1 MKKTQMKIAVLLAA
15 LLLSSASLLS
25 ACSPENTDASAD
37 SSSSSAVS
45 STVSQDSP
53 GLRDDS
59 SSTESQSDNSQIL
72 PDVSADDPDFVQ
84 LFAENPLDAA
94 YAKEAEDAA
103 STGQM
108 LSVMN
113 RYIEFWKKEVD
124 GAYQQLMDKTSGE
137 GKDSIRTQQEEWVN
151 GTEETL
157 RSIEEDAQGDGTAR
171 QLEISGQILS
181 YYRARA
187 ASLYSQLY
195 QIEPDFSYQ
204 FSETDTTSSQES

>member
-25 ACSPENTDASAD
+25 ACSPENTDTSSD
-37 SSSSSAVS
+37 SSSSAVS
-45 STVSQDSP
+45 STVSQDSS

-72 PDVSADDPDFVQ
+72 PDVSADDPTFVQ
-84 LFAENPLDAA
+84 LFAEIPLDAA

-113 RYIEFWKKEVD
+113 RYIEFWKKK
-124 GAYQQLMDKTSGE
+124 LMEHTNS
-137 GKDSIRTQQEEWVN
+137 
-151 GTEETL
+151 
-157 RSIEEDAQGDGTAR
+157 
-171 QLEISGQILS
+171 
-181 YYRARA
+181 
-187 ASLYSQLY
+187 
-195 QIEPDFSYQ
+195 
-204 FSETDTTSSQES
+204 

>member
-1 MKKTQMKIAVLLAA
+1 MKKTQIKITAMLAA
-15 LLLSSASLLS
+15 LLLCSASLFT
-25 ACSPENTDASAD
+25 ACSPENSDVSAV
-37 SSSSSAVS
+37 SSSSEVS
-45 STVSQDSP
+45 STVSQSSS

-59 SSTESQSDNSQIL
+59 SSTESQSDNSQTL

-84 LFAENPLDAA
+84 LFAENPLDAS
-94 YAKEAEDAA
+94 YSQEAENAA

-113 RYIEFWKKEVD
+113 RYIEFWKTEVD
-124 GAYQQLMDKTSGE
+124 GAYQQLMNKTSGE
-137 GKDSIRTQQEEWVN
+137 GKESIRTQQEEWLN

-171 QLEISGQILS
+171 QLEICGQILS

-204 FSETDTTSSQES
+204 FSESDAASSQES

>member
-15 LLLSSASLLS
+15 LLLSSASILS

-37 SSSSSAVS
+37 SSSSAVN

-72 PDVSADDPDFVQ
+72 PDVSADDPTFVQ

>member
-1 MKKTQMKIAVLLAA
+1 MKKTQLKISVLLAA
-15 LLLSSASLLS
+15 LLLSYASLLS
-25 ACSPENTDASAD
+25 ACSPENTDTSAV
-37 SSSSSAVS
+37 SSSSVVS

-72 PDVSADDPDFVQ
+72 PDVSADDPTFVQ

-137 GKDSIRTQQEEWVN
+137 GRDSIRTQQQEWVN
-151 GTEETL
+151 GTGETL
-157 RSIEEDAQGDGTAR
+157 RSIEEGSQGDGTAR

-181 YYRARA
+181 YYRSRA

-195 QIEPDFSYQ
+195 QIEPNFSYQ

>member
-1 MKKTQMKIAVLLAA
+1 MKKTQLKISVLLAA
-15 LLLSSASLLS
+15 LLLSYASLLS
-25 ACSPENTDASAD
+25 ACSLENTDTSAD
-37 SSSSSAVS
+37 SSSTAVS
-45 STVSQDSP
+45 STVSQSSS
-53 GLRDDS
+53 GFRDNSS

-72 PDVSADDPDFVQ
+72 PDVSADDPTFVQ

-137 GKDSIRTQQEEWVN
+137 GRDSIRTQQEEWVN
-151 GTEETL
+151 GTGETL
-157 RSIEEDAQGDGTAR
+157 RSIEEGSQGDGTAH

-195 QIEPDFSYQ
+195 QIEPNFSYQ